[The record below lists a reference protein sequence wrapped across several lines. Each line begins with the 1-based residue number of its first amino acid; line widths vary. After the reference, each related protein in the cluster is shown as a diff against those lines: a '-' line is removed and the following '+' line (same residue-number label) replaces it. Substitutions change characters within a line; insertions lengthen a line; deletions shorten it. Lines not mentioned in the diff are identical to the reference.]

1 MELDLGLKPCSDGS
15 MNTLL
20 ELKNPRLRLLV
31 TKKALAILDEGRNN
45 PRTTRAITRAME
57 FCEGVRF
64 LEPRTLMIQN
74 CPLGVHVDP
83 GRGLVVVVSKFQGFP
98 AIPDELVEALLP
110 FTTDV
115 AVA

>member
-1 MELDLGLKPCSDGS
+1 
-15 MNTLL
+15 MNTLI
-20 ELKNPRLRLLV
+20 ELKNPRLRLHV
-31 TKKALAILDEGRNN
+31 TKKASAILDERREN
-45 PRTTRAITRAME
+45 PRTARAIIRAME
-57 FCEGVRF
+57 FCDGVTF
-64 LEPRTLMIQN
+64 QEPRTLMIQN

-98 AIPDELVEALLP
+98 AIPGELVDALLP

>member
-1 MELDLGLKPCSDGS
+1 
-15 MNTLL
+15 MNTLI

-31 TKKALAILDEGRNN
+31 TMKASAILDERRDN
-45 PRTTRAITRAME
+45 PRTARAIIRAME
-57 FCEGVRF
+57 FSKGVTF
-64 LEPRTLMIQN
+64 HEPRTLMIQN

>member
-1 MELDLGLKPCSDGS
+1 
-15 MNTLL
+15 MNTLI

-31 TKKALAILDEGRNN
+31 TKKASAILDERRDN
-45 PRTTRAITRAME
+45 PRTARAIIRAME
-57 FCEGVRF
+57 FSEGVAF
-64 LEPRTLMIQN
+64 QEPRTLLIRN

>member
-1 MELDLGLKPCSDGS
+1 MDS
-15 MNTLL
+15 
-20 ELKNPRLRLLV
+20 RL
-31 TKKALAILDEGRNN
+31 ALAVTSKAMAILEERKDN
-45 PRTTRAITRAME
+45 PRTARAIIRAME
-57 FCEGVRF
+57 FCEGVTF
-64 LEPRTLMIQN
+64 QQPRTLMIQN